1 MSKKK
6 KKLAQN
12 PGLNKKTLRRLL
24 IDVFEDNANV
34 PLNYKQLA
42 KMLDITDP
50 NVRAM
55 INEVCLELVGE
66 GKAEQP
72 EVGKFKYIAPVR
84 RTSDGAIAGR
94 IEFNSRGKASFVS
107 PDFEGEI
114 FIAAESLNHA
124 LPGDE
129 VKVYMFA
136 KRKKRLPEGEVVEII
151 KRARE
156 TFVGVVEISRN
167 FAFMISEHRSMPY
180 DIFIPLEN
188 LKGAVNGQKVIV
200 KIVDW
205 PKKGKNPV
213 GQVVEVLGNPGENET
228 EMHAILAEFE
238 LPYHFPK
245 HVEAAAEKIDETIT
259 AEEIAR
265 RRDFRDILTFTID
278 PIDAKDFDDA
288 LSLRKLENGH
298 WEVGVHIADVT
309 HYVEAD
315 SALDKEALE
324 RATSVYLVD
333 RVVAM
338 LPERLSNFICSL
350 RPNEDKLTYSVVF
363 EMDEEGE
370 IFDKW
375 YGRTII
381 NSNYRFHYDEVQKI
395 IETQEGIYL
404 EPILTLNALARK
416 LRAARFTKGSIAFD
430 RIEVK
435 FRIDENGKP
444 LEVYFKESKEAH
456 QLIEEFMLLAN
467 RSVAEWVGAQ
477 KVGRSAKTFVYRVH
491 DEPDMEKLSNFASY
505 IKRWGYGINMKS
517 THTIASSINTLLD
530 GIDGRPEEDVI
541 SNLAIR
547 AMAKAEYS
555 TENIGHY
562 GLAFRHYTHFTSP
575 IRRYPDMMVH
585 RLLTRY
591 LEKGKSAQK
600 KIWEDKCRHSSDMER
615 KAAMAE
621 RASIKYK
628 QAEYMKE
635 RIGQTFEGLISG
647 ITDWGVYVEII
658 ENRIEGMIP
667 IQVLNDD
674 YYIYDE
680 KNLQLTGKYSGKKF
694 QLGDKITVIVAKVN
708 IPKKQI
714 DFNLA
719 TNTPKP

>member
-6 KKLAQN
+6 KKIAQN
-12 PGLNKKTLRRLL
+12 QGMNKKTLRRLL
-24 IDVFEDNANV
+24 IEVFEDNANI

-42 KMLDITDP
+42 KQLAIEDP
-50 NVRAM
+50 AVRTM
-55 INEVCLELVGE
+55 INEVCYDLVTE
-66 GKAEQP
+66 GKLEQP
-72 EVGKFKYIAPVR
+72 ETGKFRYIAPIQ
-84 RTSDGAIAGR
+84 RTSDGAITGR
-94 IEFNSRGKASFVS
+94 IEFNSRGKATFVS
-107 PDFEGEI
+107 PEFEGEI
-114 FIAAESLNHA
+114 FIAAENLNHA

-156 TFVGVVEISRN
+156 TFVGVIEISRN

-180 DIFIPLEN
+180 DIFIPLDN

-213 GQVVEVLGNPGENET
+213 GQVVEVLGNPGDNET

-259 AEEIAR
+259 QEEISK
-265 RRDFRDILTFTID
+265 RRDFRNILTFTID

-288 LSLRKLENGH
+288 LSIRKLENGH

-315 SALDKEALE
+315 SALDKEALD
-324 RATSVYLVD
+324 RGTSVYLVD
-333 RVVAM
+333 RVVPM

-363 EMDEEGE
+363 EMDDEGE

-381 NSNYRFHYDEVQKI
+381 NSDYRFHYDEVQKM
-395 IETQEGIYL
+395 IETNEGEYL
-404 EPILTLNALARK
+404 QPILTLNSLARK
-416 LRAARFTKGSIAFD
+416 LRAARFSKGSIAFD

-435 FRIDENGKP
+435 FRIDESGKP

-467 RSVAEWVGAQ
+467 RSVAEWVGSQ
-477 KVGRSAKTFVYRVH
+477 KVGRQAKTFVYRVH
-491 DEPDMEKLSNFASY
+491 DEPDMEKLSNFSSY
-505 IKRWGYGINMKS
+505 IKRWGYGINMKNS
-517 THTIASSINTLLD
+517 HTIASSINSLLD
-530 GIDGRPEEDVI
+530 GIEGRPEEDVI

-591 LEKGKSAQK
+591 LEKGKSAQR

-615 KAAMAE
+615 RAAMAE

-635 RIGQTFEGLISG
+635 RIGQIFDGLISG
-647 ITDWGVYVEII
+647 ITDWGIYVEII

-667 IQVLNDD
+667 MQYMNDD

-680 KNLQLTGKYSGKKF
+680 KNLQLTGKYSGKKY
-694 QLGDKITVIVAKVN
+694 QLGDKVTIQVAKVN
-708 IPKKQI
+708 IPKKQV
-714 DFNLA
+714 DFSLA
-719 TNTPKP
+719 KTDAKN